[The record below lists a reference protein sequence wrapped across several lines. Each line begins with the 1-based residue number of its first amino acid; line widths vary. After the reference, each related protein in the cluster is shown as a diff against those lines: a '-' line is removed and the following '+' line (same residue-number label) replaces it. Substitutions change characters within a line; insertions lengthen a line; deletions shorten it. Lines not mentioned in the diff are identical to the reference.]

1 MASQGIAPYDDWY
14 SKIKVRLE
22 DGVDLFKGKTVIVSG
37 GAEGIGFAVA
47 QAVGREGMNVVI
59 TDISPDTLAIAEATL
74 SEQGIPVLALPA
86 DARSESDWNRVA
98 EAALSRFGEIHA
110 LMNNAGVGGGG
121 SSGPIEDHSAED
133 WRWTIDVNLMGVVF
147 GMKSV
152 VPHIKAAGGGWI
164 VNVASMAG
172 MNGFPYGGAYNAT
185 KLAVAGLSEGW
196 SMELAP
202 FGIQVAALCPG
213 FVRTRIYL
221 SDRVR
226 PADYDDSHRELI
238 VSDDDLDPDTM
249 ATGLSNEVKN
259 GIDPDLL
266 AARVIESLQAKDT
279 YIFTH
284 PSFRDGISERYAMI
298 DRCFESAANSP
309 LVGDVASS
317 VSNPDIF
324 K

>member
-1 MASQGIAPYDDWY
+1 
-14 SKIKVRLE
+14 
-22 DGVDLFKGKTVIVSG
+22 
-37 GAEGIGFAVA
+37 
-47 QAVGREGMNVVI
+47 MNVVI
-59 TDISPDTLAIAEATL
+59 ADISPDTLATAEANL
-74 SEQGIPVLALPA
+74 SEQGIPVLALTA
-86 DARSESDWNRVA
+86 DARIEADWNRVA
-98 EAALSRFGEIHA
+98 ETATGRFGAIHA
-110 LMNNAGVGGGG
+110 LINNAGVGGGG

-152 VPHIKAAGGGWI
+152 VPHIKDAGGGWI

-172 MNGFPYGGAYNAT
+172 MNGFPDGGAYNAT

-202 FGIQVAALCPG
+202 FGIHVAALCPG

-226 PADYDDSHRELI
+226 PTDYDDSHRELI
-238 VSDDDLDPDTM
+238 VTDDDLDPEAM
-249 ATGLSNEVKN
+249 ATGLSSEVKN

-266 AARVIESLQAKDT
+266 AARVIESLRTKDT

-284 PSFRDGISERYAMI
+284 PSSRDGVRERYTMI
-298 DRCFESAANSP
+298 YQCFENAANSP
-309 LVGDVASS
+309 LVGNVASS
-317 VSNPDIF
+317 GSISDFF

>member
-1 MASQGIAPYDDWY
+1 
-14 SKIKVRLE
+14 
-22 DGVDLFKGKTVIVSG
+22 
-37 GAEGIGFAVA
+37 
-47 QAVGREGMNVVI
+47 
-59 TDISPDTLAIAEATL
+59 DTLATAEATL
-74 SEQGIPVLALPA
+74 NEQGIPVLALTA
-86 DARSESDWNRVA
+86 DARSEADWDRVA
-98 EAALSRFGEIHA
+98 DAAVGRFGAIHA

-202 FGIQVAALCPG
+202 FGIHVAALCPG

-226 PADYDDSHRELI
+226 PSDYDDSHRELI
-238 VSDDDLDPDTM
+238 VSDDDLDPETM

-284 PSFRDGISERYAMI
+284 PSFRDGVRERYAMI
-298 DRCFESAANSP
+298 DQCFESAATSP
-309 LVGDVASS
+309 LVGDVISS
-317 VSNPDIF
+317 GSIPDLF

>member
-1 MASQGIAPYDDWY
+1 M
-14 SKIKVRLE
+14 
-22 DGVDLFKGKTVIVSG
+22 DLFKGKTVIVSG

-59 TDISPDTLAIAEATL
+59 TDISPDTLATAEATL
-74 SEQGIPVLALPA
+74 NEQDIPVLALTA
-86 DARSESDWNRVA
+86 DARSEADWDRVA
-98 EAALSRFGEIHA
+98 NAALERFGAIHA

-202 FGIQVAALCPG
+202 FGIHVAALCPALCG
-213 FVRTRIYL
+213 QESIFLIA
-221 SDRVR
+221 SD
-226 PADYDDSHRELI
+226 PPIMMTA
-238 VSDDDLDPDTM
+238 
-249 ATGLSNEVKN
+249 
-259 GIDPDLL
+259 
-266 AARVIESLQAKDT
+266 IESLLFQTTTLIRRQWQQAYPMKLKT
-279 YIFTH
+279 GLTL
-284 PSFRDGISERYAMI
+284 ISSRH
-298 DRCFESAANSP
+298 
-309 LVGDVASS
+309 ASS
-317 VSNPDIF
+317 NHLGLKTPIF
-324 K
+324 SRIHRSETAFASVMG

>member
-1 MASQGIAPYDDWY
+1 MASKGIAPYDDWH

-22 DGVDLFKGKTVIVSG
+22 VGVDLFKGKTVIVSG

-59 TDISPDTLAIAEATL
+59 TDISPDMLAIAEATL

-196 SMELAP
+196 SMELAS
-202 FGIQVAALCPG
+202 FGIHVAVLCPG

-226 PADYDDSHRELI
+226 PADYDDSHRELV

>member
-1 MASQGIAPYDDWY
+1 M
-14 SKIKVRLE
+14 E
-22 DGVDLFKGKTVIVSG
+22 LFTGKTVVVSG

-59 TDISPDTLAIAEATL
+59 TDISPDTLAKAEASL
-74 SEQGIPVLALPA
+74 SEQSIPVLALTA
-86 DARSESDWNRVA
+86 DARSEGDWNRIT
-98 EAALSRFGEIHA
+98 EAAIARFGAIHA

-196 SMELAP
+196 SIELAP
-202 FGIQVAALCPG
+202 FGIHVAALCPG

-226 PADYDDSHRELI
+226 PADYDHGHRDL
-238 VSDDDLDPDTM
+238 VLSDDDLAPETM
-249 ATGLSNEVKN
+249 ATGLSKEVNK
-259 GIDPDLL
+259 GIEPDLL
-266 AARVIESLQAKDT
+266 AARVIESLQTKDT

-284 PSFRDGISERYAMI
+284 PSFRDGIRERYAMI
-298 DRCFESAANSP
+298 DRCFESAATSP
-309 LVGDVASS
+309 LVGDVTSS

>member
-1 MASQGIAPYDDWY
+1 M
-14 SKIKVRLE
+14 
-22 DGVDLFKGKTVIVSG
+22 DLFKGKTVIVSG

-74 SEQGIPVLALPA
+74 NEQGIPVLALTA
-86 DARSESDWNRVA
+86 DARSEADWDRVA
-98 EAALSRFGEIHA
+98 DAALGRFGAIHA

-121 SSGPIEDHSAED
+121 STGPIEDHSAED

-152 VPHIKAAGGGWI
+152 VPHIKASGGGWI

-202 FGIQVAALCPG
+202 FGIHVAALCPG

-226 PADYDDSHRELI
+226 PSDYDDSHRELI
-238 VSDDDLDPDTM
+238 VSDDDLDPETM
-249 ATGLSNEVKN
+249 ATGLSNEIKN

-266 AARVIESLQAKDT
+266 AARVIESLQARDT

-284 PSFRDGISERYAMI
+284 PSFRDGVRERYAMI
-298 DRCFESAANSP
+298 DQCFESAANSP

-317 VSNPDIF
+317 GSIPNLF

>member
-1 MASQGIAPYDDWY
+1 M
-14 SKIKVRLE
+14 E
-22 DGVDLFKGKTVIVSG
+22 LFSGKTVVISG

-59 TDISPDTLAIAEATL
+59 TDISTETLAQAQAKL
-74 SEQGIPVLALPA
+74 SDQGIAVLALPA
-86 DARSESDWNRVA
+86 DVRKEADWERVV
-98 EAALSRFGEIHA
+98 EATIAQFGAIHG

-121 SSGPIEDHSAED
+121 SSGPIEEHSAED

-147 GMKSV
+147 GMKTV

-172 MNGFPYGGAYNAT
+172 MSGFPFGGAYNAT

-196 SMELAP
+196 AMELAP
-202 FGIQVAALCPG
+202 FGIQVAALCPA
-213 FVRTRIYL
+213 FVKTRIHL

-226 PADYDDSHRELI
+226 PEDYGDAQRTLLRSEE
-238 VSDDDLDPDTM
+238 DLDPET
-249 ATGLSNEVKN
+249 ASTGIANAVKN
-259 GIDPDLL
+259 GIDPDVL
-266 AARVIESLQAKDT
+266 ALRVVESLRAGDI

-284 PSFRDGISERYAMI
+284 PSYSEVSKQRYSMI
-298 DRCFESAANSP
+298 EQCFDNAAESPIVGNIESAP
-309 LVGDVASS
+309 LD
-317 VSNPDIF
+317 PDLF

>member
-1 MASQGIAPYDDWY
+1 M
-14 SKIKVRLE
+14 
-22 DGVDLFKGKTVIVSG
+22 DLFKRKTVIVSG

-47 QAVGREGMNVVI
+47 QALGRQGMNVVI
-59 TDISPDTLAIAEATL
+59 ADISSDTLATAEANL
-74 SEQGIPVLALPA
+74 SEQGIPVLALTA
-86 DARSESDWNRVA
+86 DARIEADWNRVA
-98 EAALSRFGEIHA
+98 ETATGRFGAIHA
-110 LMNNAGVGGGG
+110 LINNAGVGGGG

-152 VPHIKAAGGGWI
+152 VPHIKDAGGGWI

-202 FGIQVAALCPG
+202 FGIHVAALCPG

-226 PADYDDSHRELI
+226 PTDYDDSHRELI
-238 VSDDDLDPDTM
+238 VTDDDLDPEAM
-249 ATGLSNEVKN
+249 ATGLSSEVKN
-259 GIDPDLL
+259 GIDPNLL
-266 AARVIESLQAKDT
+266 AARVIESLRTKDT

-284 PSFRDGISERYAMI
+284 PSFRDGVRERYTMI
-298 DRCFESAANSP
+298 DQCFENAANSP
-309 LVGDVASS
+309 LVGNVASS
-317 VSNPDIF
+317 GSIPDFF

>member
-1 MASQGIAPYDDWY
+1 M
-14 SKIKVRLE
+14 
-22 DGVDLFKGKTVIVSG
+22 DLFKGKTVIVSG

-59 TDISPDTLAIAEATL
+59 ADISSDTLATAEATL
-74 SEQGIPVLALPA
+74 SEQGIPVLALTA
-86 DARSESDWNRVA
+86 DARSEADWDRVA
-98 EAALSRFGEIHA
+98 DAALGRFGAIHA

-133 WRWTIDVNLMGVVF
+133 WRWTIDVNLLGVVF

-202 FGIQVAALCPG
+202 FGIHVAALCPG
-213 FVRTRIYL
+213 FVRTRI
-221 SDRVR
+221 
-226 PADYDDSHRELI
+226 
-238 VSDDDLDPDTM
+238 
-249 ATGLSNEVKN
+249 
-259 GIDPDLL
+259 
-266 AARVIESLQAKDT
+266 
-279 YIFTH
+279 
-284 PSFRDGISERYAMI
+284 
-298 DRCFESAANSP
+298 
-309 LVGDVASS
+309 
-317 VSNPDIF
+317 
-324 K
+324 

>member
-1 MASQGIAPYDDWY
+1 M
-14 SKIKVRLE
+14 
-22 DGVDLFKGKTVIVSG
+22 DLFKGKTLIVSG

-59 TDISPDTLAIAEATL
+59 ADISPDTLIAAQASL
-74 SEQGIPVLALPA
+74 SEQGIPVLALTA
-86 DARSESDWNRVA
+86 DARSEADWNRVA
-98 EAALSRFGEIHA
+98 EAALGRFGAIHA

-133 WRWTIDVNLMGVVF
+133 WRWTIDVNLIGVVF

-196 SMELAP
+196 SIELAS
-202 FGIQVAALCPG
+202 FGIHVAALCPG

-226 PADYDDSHRELI
+226 PADYDDSHRELV
-238 VSDDDLDPDTM
+238 VSDNDLNPEAMAM

-284 PSFRDGISERYAMI
+284 PSFRDSIRKRYAMI

-309 LVGDVASS
+309 LVGDVTSWVA
-317 VSNPDIF
+317 NPDIF

>member
-1 MASQGIAPYDDWY
+1 
-14 SKIKVRLE
+14 
-22 DGVDLFKGKTVIVSG
+22 
-37 GAEGIGFAVA
+37 
-47 QAVGREGMNVVI
+47 
-59 TDISPDTLAIAEATL
+59 
-74 SEQGIPVLALPA
+74 
-86 DARSESDWNRVA
+86 
-98 EAALSRFGEIHA
+98 
-110 LMNNAGVGGGG
+110 MNNAGVGGGG

-196 SMELAP
+196 SIELAP
-202 FGIQVAALCPG
+202 FGIHVAALCPG

-226 PADYDDSHRELI
+226 PADYDHGHRDL
-238 VSDDDLDPDTM
+238 VLSDDDLDPETM

-266 AARVIESLQAKDT
+266 AARVIESLQTKDT

-284 PSFRDGISERYAMI
+284 PSFRDGIRERYAMI
-298 DRCFESAANSP
+298 DRCFESAATSP
-309 LVGDVASS
+309 LVGDVTSL

>member
-1 MASQGIAPYDDWY
+1 MASRGVAPYDEWDPI
-14 SKIKVRLE
+14 IKVYLE
-22 DGVDLFKGKTVIVSG
+22 VGVDLFKGKTVIVSG
-37 GAEGIGFAVA
+37 GAEGIGLAVA
-47 QAVGREGMNVVI
+47 QAVGQQGMNVVI
-59 TDISPDTLAIAEATL
+59 ADISPDTLATAEATL
-74 SEQGIPVLALPA
+74 SGKGIPVLALTA
-86 DARSESDWNRVA
+86 DARSEADWERVTD
-98 EAALSRFGEIHA
+98 AALGRFGAIHA

-196 SMELAP
+196 STELAP
-202 FGIQVAALCPG
+202 FGIHVAALCPG

-226 PADYDDSHRELI
+226 PSDYDDSHRELI
-238 VSDDDLDPDTM
+238 LSDDDLDPETM

-279 YIFTH
+279 YIITH
-284 PSFRDGISERYAMI
+284 PSFKDGIRERYAMI

-309 LVGDVASS
+309 LVGDVTSS